1 MTTIYEK
8 RALKV
13 LRDPALTDDE
23 KRTRIIKIKNQ
34 AKSAEVRYNIGMLL
48 DSLVPDLRD
57 LETQVLRKP
66 DLGDT
71 GT

>member
-13 LRDPALTDDE
+13 LRDMALTDDE

-57 LETQVLRKP
+57 M
-66 DLGDT
+66 

>member
-13 LRDPALTDDE
+13 LRDPALKDDE
-23 KRTRIIKIKNQ
+23 KRTQIIKIKNQ

-48 DSLVPDLRD
+48 DSLVPDL
-57 LETQVLRKP
+57 
-66 DLGDT
+66 GNT